1 MDKKSIFRQESID
14 RALSPDQLDEYIRV
28 SNPGI
33 LLVLIALVVLFA
45 SVLAWGFTGTL
56 PETLTVNGI
65 AEDDG
70 QIVCFVDASA
80 LDKDIQGCK
89 AQVAASKDEEIS
101 GVVSAVSPSPYSVA
115 EIADQYESD
124 WVTQMLVRGEYSY
137 EVTIDL
143 SSDPGH
149 APDGISSV
157 TIITD
162 EVKPISYLLNQSG
175 VGAGR

>member
-14 RALSPDQLDEYIRV
+14 RALSPDQLDEYIKV

-33 LLVLIALVVLFA
+33 WLVLIALVVLFA
-45 SVLAWGFTGTL
+45 SVLVWGFTGTL

-65 AEDDG
+65 VEDDG
-70 QIVCFVDASA
+70 RVVCFVDASA

-89 AQVAASKDEEIS
+89 AQVAASKGEEIA
-101 GVVSAVSPSPYSVA
+101 GVVSDMSPSPYSSV
-115 EIADQYESD
+115 EIADKYESD
-124 WVTQMLVRGEYSY
+124 WVTQMLVKGEYSY

-143 SSDPGH
+143 SSDPDH
-149 APDGISSV
+149 APDEISSV

-162 EVKPISYLLNQSG
+162 EVKPISYLLNHSG
-175 VGAGR
+175 NGAGG